1 MTDQRP
7 NLQKPV
13 PLAYQNAINSSA
25 NMTEYVGFFAVGYIL
40 ASVVF
45 IVMQTQLV
53 MNPHLV
59 TVLSVIA
66 AAYIAVYKFI
76 KHHKRAL
83 QRSEMNR
90 LTLAGTATVWLLS
103 TLYFLGIWFALFD
116 VVSRE
121 VFTEMA
127 IENPMPLVSAVIMIM
142 LLTLISARISI
153 LIFNRL
159 LTPK

>member
-103 TLYFLGIWFALFD
+103 TLYFLGI
-116 VVSRE
+116 
-121 VFTEMA
+121 
-127 IENPMPLVSAVIMIM
+127 
-142 LLTLISARISI
+142 
-153 LIFNRL
+153 
-159 LTPK
+159 